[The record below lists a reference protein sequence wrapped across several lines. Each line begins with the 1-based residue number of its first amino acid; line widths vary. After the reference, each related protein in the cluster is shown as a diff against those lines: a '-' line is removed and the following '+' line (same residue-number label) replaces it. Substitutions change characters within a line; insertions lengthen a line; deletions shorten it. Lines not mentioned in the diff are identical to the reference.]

1 MCIKVSLIVC
11 LTIVILSYRY
21 CSRRFD
27 SVLQVFIGAKVSI
40 YWLNYLYHHGKDL
53 AHGWWVS
60 IQKRNNFDTNITF
73 SRLFGPS
80 KVFQGWKTFNSNLK
94 KDSSI
99 RNTFPTIQ
107 IMKNLKQRLLTRHP
121 SFQMSVNRYNR
132 QKGIQGF
139 ISLCC
144 YMKEIDQRYKNEP
157 MKR

>member
-1 MCIKVSLIVC
+1 M
-11 LTIVILSYRY
+11 
-21 CSRRFD
+21 
-27 SVLQVFIGAKVSI
+27 
-40 YWLNYLYHHGKDL
+40 YHHGKDL

-73 SRLFGPS
+73 SGLFGPS

-107 IMKNLKQRLLTRHP
+107 IMKNLKHRLLTRHP

-157 MKR
+157 MKRQIVRSFKRFLRVHNLMTVIFKLLRRIQNGLLKFDYMFT